1 MFVRN
6 VSINMKPNSVTEFSK
21 IIENQIVPMLRKQPG
36 FRDEVAFVND
46 NATHV
51 TVISVWESKEQADA
65 FQATG
70 YAEALKSVASL
81 IDGTPKVRTSSV
93 INSTL
98 QPAAVLATA

>member
-21 IIENQIVPMLRKQPG
+21 ILESQIIPMLRKQPG
-36 FRDEVAFVND
+36 FRDEIAYVNE
-46 NATHV
+46 NANHITM
-51 TVISVWESKEQADA
+51 ISIWESKEQADA
-65 FQATG
+65 FQAAG

-93 INSTL
+93 IHSTL
-98 QPAAVLATA
+98 LVTA